1 MRSFKRAL
9 LAVLAFLLC
18 AALLS
23 VLLLLPLMTGRSG
36 YDDSRRRRELA
47 GQIDLLISGA
57 SYGANGLVPDIIDEA
72 YGCTSYNLS
81 SFRSS
86 MEGRYALL
94 EQELER
100 NPVRTVVMEI
110 SADSFSRDPAGE
122 HGKGEATTIA
132 RLDGYG
138 RKFAYA
144 FDTLSLADSGY
155 DNVYSMLLGYGVH
168 GWIGMLRGSS
178 DGVAENRGWWSFPA
192 SDVSLSAEQAAADY
206 GREGIENTWYPALTE
221 KFVEIAGLCAQ
232 HDAELLVVVTPLS
245 DGQLWCTAGLDDF
258 RAQLLALCQE
268 NGCDCL
274 DFNLY
279 RDRGSCLSDARSY
292 MDRSHLSSEGA
303 AAFSR
308 IFGETLAARE
318 MGDVSALFYAS
329 YAEALAHS
337 PYAAANA

>member
-9 LAVLAFLLC
+9 LAVLAFLAC

-23 VLLLLPLMTGRSG
+23 ALLCLPLMTGRSG
-36 YDDSRRRRELA
+36 YDDSLRRRELA
-47 GQIDLLISGA
+47 GQLDLLISGA
-57 SYGANGLVPDIIDEA
+57 SYGANGFVPDVIDA
-72 YGCTSYNLS
+72 SCGSRSYNLS
-81 SFRSS
+81 CFRAS

-110 SADSFSRDPAGE
+110 SADSFTRDPAGE

-132 RLDGYG
+132 RLDGAENKL
-138 RKFAYA
+138 RYA
-144 FDTLSLADSGY
+144 CKTLSLSDGGY
-155 DNVYSMLLGYGVH
+155 DNVYSMILGYGVH
-168 GWIGMLRGSS
+168 GWLGMLRGRS

-192 SDVSLSAEQAAADY
+192 ADVTLSAELAASGFGSEVLD
-206 GREGIENTWYPALTE
+206 NTWVPALTE
-221 KFVEIAGLCAQ
+221 TFGAIVDLCRA
-232 HDAELLVVVTPLS
+232 HNAELLVVVTPLS

-258 RAQLLALCQE
+258 RAQLLALCRE

-274 DFNLY
+274 DFNLF
-279 RDRGSCLSDARSY
+279 RDRGSYLSDAVSY
-292 MDRSHLSSEGA
+292 MDRSHLADEGA

-308 IFGETLAARE
+308 MFGETLLARE
-318 MGDVSALFYAS
+318 NGDVSALFYDS

-337 PYAAANA
+337 PYAA